1 MKDLIRRAKRVYFS
15 EGAASVVEKSARFVP
30 RYIRHV
36 LGTKGLYGSQRY
48 RKLLCWWNS
57 RPYSAIADPFKIVG
71 FDPTEITHVT
81 GRGPN
86 PGRFQW
92 QDLGNV
98 QGGDWDQSDEC
109 VEDLPV
115 VQALWQR
122 FEDGTDWEDIEFI
135 QHVLEQAE
143 RGHVIWRGCA
153 SEEDVW
159 EACARVDRLYERI
172 RDQGYRSKQELVQQE
187 GLSPD
192 KYVDGDR
199 FNCYDEVVVDV
210 GRDGQFLFVDGRHR
224 LAIAKILELEEIPV
238 RISARHEQWQ
248 QIRETVAETPRSEL
262 SGKVEQ
268 HLDHPDLE
276 NLLGGESSS

>member
-1 MKDLIRRAKRVYFS
+1 MYGS
-15 EGAASVVEKSARFVP
+15 P
-30 RYIRHV
+30 RYRW
-36 LGTKGLYGSQRY
+36 
-48 RKLLCWWNS
+48 LLIWWNS
-57 RPYSAIADPFKIVG
+57 RPYSAVADPFKIVRV
-71 FDPTEITHVT
+71 DPTEITHVT

-98 QGGDWDQSDEC
+98 QGGDWDQSDER

-115 VQALWQR
+115 VQALRQR

-153 SEEDVW
+153 NEDDVW

-192 KYVDGDR
+192 KYADGDR

-262 SGKVEQ
+262 SGEVEQ

-276 NLLGGESSS
+276 NLLERECSS

>member
-1 MKDLIRRAKRVYFS
+1 MQNLVDRARRVYRN
-15 EGAASVVEKSARFVP
+15 EGLVPTIEKSARFVP
-30 RYIRHV
+30 RYLRHA

-48 RKLLCWWNS
+48 WNLLRWWNS
-57 RPYSAIADPFKIVG
+57 RPHSAVANPFKIVYV
-71 FDPTEITHVT
+71 DPIEITHVT

-92 QDLGNV
+92 QDLGKI
-98 QGGDWDQSDEC
+98 QGGDWDQSDER

-115 VQALWQR
+115 VQALRQR

-143 RGHVIWRGCA
+143 RGTVIWRGCA
-153 SEEDVW
+153 TEGDVW

-172 RDQGYRSKQELVQQE
+172 RDQGYCKKQELVQQE

-192 KYVDGDR
+192 KYVDGDH
-199 FNCYDEVVVDV
+199 FNCYDEVVVDIDR
-210 GRDGQFLFVDGRHR
+210 GGQFLFVDGRHR

-238 RISARHEQWQ
+238 RISARHELWQ
-248 QIRETVAETPRSEL
+248 RIRERVAETDDPEEL
-262 SGKVEQ
+262 PKNITS
-268 HLDHPDLE
+268 HLEHPDLADLFE
-276 NLLGGESSS
+276 DN

>member
-1 MKDLIRRAKRVYFS
+1 MKNLLYQTKRVYQS
-15 EGAASVVEKSARFVP
+15 DGLSSVITKSAKFVP
-30 RYIRHV
+30 RYLKHQ
-36 LGTKGLYGSQRY
+36 LGAKGLYASTKY
-48 RKLLCWWNS
+48 WKLLKYWNS
-57 RPYSAIADPFKIVG
+57 RPHSIGDPFKIIWI
-71 FDPTEITHVT
+71 DPYNIIYVT

-92 QDLGNV
+92 QDLGKV
-98 QGGDWDQSDEC
+98 QSGDWDRSDER

-115 VQALWQR
+115 VRALRQR

-143 RGHVIWRGCA
+143 RGHIIWRGCA
-153 SEEDVW
+153 SEDDVW
-159 EACARVDRLYERI
+159 EACARVDHLYERI

-199 FNCYDEVVVDV
+199 FNRYDEVVVDV

-224 LAIAKILELEEIPV
+224 LTIARILGLDRIPV
-238 RISARHEQWQ
+238 RVSARHTEWQ
-248 QIRETVAETPRSEL
+248 RVRERVTNTPRSEL
-262 SGKVEQ
+262 PTDIQS
-268 HLDHPDLE
+268 HLDHPDLKDV
-276 NLLGGESSS
+276 LRQKS

>member
-1 MKDLIRRAKRVYFS
+1 MKYQLVHRARRVYRN
-15 EGAASVVEKSARFVP
+15 EGLVPTIEKSARFVP
-30 RYIRHV
+30 RYFRHV

-48 RKLLCWWNS
+48 RELLCWWNS
-57 RPYSAIADPFKIVG
+57 RPYSAVADPFKTVRL
-71 FDPTEITHVT
+71 DPTEITHVT

-98 QGGDWDQSDEC
+98 QGGDWDQSDER

-115 VQALWQR
+115 VQALRQR
-122 FEDGTDWEDIEFI
+122 FENGTDWEDIEFI

-238 RISARHEQWQ
+238 RISARHKRWQ
-248 QIRETVAETPRSEL
+248 RARERVTGADDPEEL
-262 SGKVEQ
+262 PESIPSRLE
-268 HLDHPDLE
+268 HPDLTDLVD
-276 NLLGGESSS
+276 NN